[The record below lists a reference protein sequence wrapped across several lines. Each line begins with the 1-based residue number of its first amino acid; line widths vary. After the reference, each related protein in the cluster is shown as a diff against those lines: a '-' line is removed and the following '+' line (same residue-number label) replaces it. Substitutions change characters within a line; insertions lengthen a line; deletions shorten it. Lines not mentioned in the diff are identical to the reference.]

1 MGVDLTVGGREV
13 VVDLTVAGSEFISV
27 VPARSSALESGLGLS
42 VVRYEPEPTHVHL
55 PGKRV
60 FDVIAAAVLLL
71 VLLPVLALTALAIKL
86 TDGGPVF
93 YRHRRV
99 GRGGKTFDMLKLR
112 SMVVGADRMQVDL
125 ARENCTDGLLFKVK
139 DDPRVTSVGRLMR
152 RLSIDELPQLWNV
165 VRGDMS
171 LVGPRPLAVEPEDFA
186 PSEGFRHSVP
196 PGITGS
202 WQVSGGNGLSYDD
215 MIKLDLDYIQRWS
228 LWLDLRLLFATIPAL
243 LDRRRVC

>member
-1 MGVDLTVGGREV
+1 MSVDLTVGGREV
-13 VVDLTVAGSEFISV
+13 VDLTIAGSEFTSV
-27 VPARSSALESGLGLS
+27 APGRSRALESGLGLS
-42 VVRYEPEPTHVHL
+42 VVRFDPAPAHVHL
-55 PGKRV
+55 PGKRL
-60 FDVIAAAVLLL
+60 FDVVAAAALLL
-71 VLLPVLALTALAIKL
+71 LLLPTLALAALAIKL
-86 TDGGPVF
+86 TDGGPVL
-93 YRHRRV
+93 YRQRRV
-99 GRGGKTFDMLKLR
+99 GRGGKTFDTLKLR

-139 DDPRVTSVGRLMR
+139 DDPRVTGVGRLLR

-215 MIKLDLDYIQRWS
+215 MIKLDLDYIHRWS
-228 LWLDLRLLFATIPAL
+228 LWLDLRLLLATIPAL
-243 LDRRRVC
+243 LDRRRPC

>member
-1 MGVDLTVGGREV
+1 MSVDLTVGGREAV
-13 VVDLTVAGSEFISV
+13 FVA
-27 VPARSSALESGLGLS
+27 PARSSALDLGSIGLS
-42 VVRYEPEPTHVHL
+42 VVRHEPAHVRL
-55 PGKRV
+55 PGKRL
-60 FDVIAAAVLLL
+60 FDVVAAATLLL
-71 VLLPVLALTALAIKL
+71 VVLPTLALAALAIKL
-86 TDGGPVF
+86 SDAGPVL
-93 YRHRRV
+93 YRQRRV

-125 ARENCTDGLLFKVK
+125 TRENCTDGLLFKVK
-139 DDPRVTSVGRLMR
+139 DDPRVTAVGRLMR

-186 PSEGFRHSVP
+186 PSDRFRHSVP
-196 PGITGS
+196 PGITGY

-228 LWLDLRLLFATIPAL
+228 FWLDLRLLVATIPAL